1 MSALILKRHGVC
13 VFSYGTDGESYRGLP
28 PFCRSPLNID
38 ALLQKPGYDRS
49 ALPFVSTLEACR
61 DSLLRP
67 ALEKMSALDFTARPC
82 LCLPVPG

>member
-1 MSALILKRHGVC
+1 MVSAFFPTGQTGNRIAACRHSG
-13 VFSYGTDGESYRGLP
+13 
-28 PFCRSPLNID
+28 RSPLNID

>member
-1 MSALILKRHGVC
+1 
-13 VFSYGTDGESYRGLP
+13 LP

-49 ALPFVSTLEACR
+49 ALPFVITLEACR
-61 DSLLRP
+61 DSLERP